1 MLKDEKKE
9 GLLFAAKPVSWKG
22 RSDLPQVAWA
32 SSLKGTWLVIDLWAG
47 VSGLCMMLLQ
57 LGVHF
62 YAVAAEFDAEAVSVS
77 RSNMPNIVHVD
88 RVEDL
93 SAKLFVPFLRRRQC
107 RGIILGGGSPSQPNS
122 SLNADRQGLEDPRSQ
137 QAYHIARLRQE
148 LEALPEAQELQ
159 IVSFLENVATC
170 HPRFSLNTLPGF
182 RPTLFWSMLRRV
194 AAGSTPGAFIGSY
207 RLPWSCGPQVSTT
220 C

>member
-1 MLKDEKKE
+1 MRQVLLKDEKKE

-93 SAKLFVPFLRRRQC
+93 SAKLFVPFLRRRHC
-107 RGIILGGGSPSQPNS
+107 RGIILGGGSPCQGNS

-159 IVSFLENVATC
+159 IVSFLENVASMPPKVQSQYSAWLQADPVLVDAATC
-170 HPRFSLNTLPGF
+170 G
-182 RPTLFWSMLRRV
+182 WV
-194 AAGSTPGAFIGSY
+194 Q
-207 RLPWSCGPQVSTT
+207 LPWSCGPQVSTT